1 MNSVDL
7 MEKATRA
14 VASARLLLAAG
25 DVDGACN
32 RAYYGMFDAGRAAL
46 MWAHAPVDASIAKT
60 HSGLISAF
68 GLHLVKT
75 GKVPIELGKSLNRAA
90 EIRLIADYSGDEVSL
105 DHARWLVEQAESFVH
120 AMRQTLASAT
130 AAPAPRL

>member
-1 MNSVDL
+1 MNSADL

-46 MWAHAPVDASIAKT
+46 MWAHAPVDASITKT

-75 GKVPIELGKSLNRAA
+75 EGPDRVGEVTQSGGGNPFDC
-90 EIRLIADYSGDEVSL
+90 RLFG
-105 DHARWLVEQAESFVH
+105 R
-120 AMRQTLASAT
+120 
-130 AAPAPRL
+130 

>member
-1 MNSVDL
+1 LNSVDL

-60 HSGLISAF
+60 HSGLITAF
-68 GLHLVKT
+68 SLHLVKD
-75 GKVPIELGKSLNRAA
+75 GPVPREMGRLLKQAE
-90 EIRLIADYSGDEVSL
+90 EIRLISDYQGDSVEMAD
-105 DHARWLVEQAESFVH
+105 AQALVDQAAAF
-120 AMRQTLASAT
+120 LALIRGLFLL
-130 AAPAPRL
+130 PRN